1 LGELPDWVAL
11 ALLHR
16 ARGIRGEINAENLG
30 SDPDRFVAG
39 LKATLLDSVH
49 DRNGRL
55 VEVEKAWFHVG
66 SLVLKFVGID
76 DRTEAET
83 LRGKYLCVREEERPP
98 APEGQVYLSDLI
110 GCEVV
115 SIADGRHIGVVS
127 GWQDIGPHALLEL
140 GDDLLIPYVPAIC
153 RKVDLEAKRIEA
165 ELPEGLED
173 LNRK

>member
-1 LGELPDWVAL
+1 M

-39 LKATLLDSVH
+39 LKATLLDSVQSSH
-49 DRNGRL
+49 GRAI
-55 VEVEKAWFHVG
+55 EVEKTWWHQG
-66 SLVLKFVGID
+66 SLVLKFVGVE

-83 LRGKYLCVREEERPP
+83 LRGKYLCVREQDRPP
-98 APEGQVYLSDLI
+98 APEGQVYMSDLI

-115 SIADGRHIGVVS
+115 SVVDGRHIGVVS

-140 GDDLLIPYVPAIC
+140 GDDFLIPYVPAIC
-153 RKVDLEAKRIEA
+153 RKVDLAGKRIEA